1 MPTTGQTE
9 TRSCQVELR
18 ASERV
23 ELGHEMARHEVQ
35 IEALKLER
43 AALNKRVRKHEQ
55 ERNQIGHWLDTGKR
69 EQDIECWWRR
79 SDVLREWHLQ
89 RPDTGET
96 VEVRPFGQ
104 LDFTHELPFHADHTA
119 DPPDDDQAEHV
130 VTADGEV
137 LTGVA
142 PDFVIG
148 VNPAPVVQLLA
159 PPPRRP
165 APKGGGKRNGKAT
178 SKARPA
184 AVP

>member
-9 TRSCQVELR
+9 TRSCLVVLNALER
-18 ASERV
+18 A
-23 ELGHEMARHEVQ
+23 ELGHEMGKHEVQ

-69 EQDIECWWRR
+69 EQNIECWWRR
-79 SDVLREWHLQ
+79 NEATLEWHLQ

-96 VEVRPFGQ
+96 VEARPYGQ
-104 LDFTHELPFHADHTA
+104 LDFTHELPFTA

-159 PPPRRP
+159 QPPRRP
-165 APKGGGKRNGKAT
+165 APKARERKRGKA
-178 SKARPA
+178 KATA
-184 AVP
+184 AT